1 MNSSDNPLASAY
13 ANDAEDL
20 LLVRRAQSGDREALN
35 QLVQQHHT
43 YIYNVAARMVWN
55 PTDAEE
61 VSQEVLVK
69 VVTKLSTF
77 RGESTLRTWMY
88 RIVCNHVLNMRRR
101 GLEHREFTFATA
113 GQALDSVPDAELPDP
128 SSTPVDLPVLVEEA
142 KQACLSGML
151 MCFDRR
157 QRLAF
162 TLVDVLGASNPIAA
176 ELMELTEVNLRQIL
190 SRARRDLNQFTN
202 AKCGLVNPSNP
213 CRCQNKTRS
222 FIRSGYVDP
231 QNLRFTK
238 SHVTSVKKTVQ
249 TTLNILESSV
259 DEVQRIRL
267 LDSELLEPPGCGGE
281 ILRVLED
288 PAIRLALRLDG

>member
-1 MNSSDNPLASAY
+1 MNSSDNPLASSY

-20 LLVRRAQSGDREALN
+20 LLVRRAQSGDCEALN
-35 QLVQQHHT
+35 QLVQEHHT
-43 YIYNVAARMVWN
+43 YIYNVAARMVRN

-69 VVTKLSTF
+69 VITKLSTF

-113 GQALDSVPDAELPDP
+113 GQALDSVPDAQLPDP

-162 TLVDVLGASNPIAA
+162 TFGYDSLNIPPSKTAASECEDVHANETSG
-176 ELMELTEVNLRQIL
+176 LM
-190 SRARRDLNQFTN
+190 
-202 AKCGLVNPSNP
+202 
-213 CRCQNKTRS
+213 
-222 FIRSGYVDP
+222 IRSVDS
-231 QNLRFTK
+231 RK
-238 SHVTSVKKTVQ
+238 
-249 TTLNILESSV
+249 
-259 DEVQRIRL
+259 L
-267 LDSELLEPPGCGGE
+267 L
-281 ILRVLED
+281 
-288 PAIRLALRLDG
+288 A